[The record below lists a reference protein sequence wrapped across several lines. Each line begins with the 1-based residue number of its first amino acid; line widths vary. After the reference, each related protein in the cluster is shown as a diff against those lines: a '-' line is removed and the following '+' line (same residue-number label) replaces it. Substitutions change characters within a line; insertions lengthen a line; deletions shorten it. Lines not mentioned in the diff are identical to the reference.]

1 LCDKSFGMRS
11 YFLFCFV
18 LVICWVNGQQLYA
31 QTDFRKG
38 VVITLDNDSI
48 PGWVDYRG
56 FQRNSLVCTFRKTE
70 QGESRE
76 YTPTELKGYH
86 ISDGRTYESKVVKLD
101 STHQESLF
109 LEVLVKG
116 KASLYYYKLNE
127 QDHFLVEV
135 NNEGVTELIESTVTV
150 ERDGVKY
157 SGMKKAYRGL
167 LKYLLADCNRINPL
181 IELSDL
187 QEQSLVHLIRQYNQ
201 CMASGGDMSAP
212 YVPPVS
218 FKVGLKA
225 GMITARAWFPGG
237 PNSALEEGYY
247 NAPASLTYGLFLNT
261 LLPRFSEKISIQ
273 AEVLYVRNQFD
284 NYKEFKN
291 IYRITRSTIRMDVS
305 NLKVPI
311 LIQYAYSKGKI
322 RPFVQAGFF
331 TTFALKVSSTRR
343 NEIEQIYNNVVDTEE
358 KEAFAI
364 KKFQAGYFGGL
375 GFRYILKNQRFLFI
389 EGRLEKGNGLDLQT
403 GVTASHSSVTYTGIT
418 AGFGL

>member
-1 LCDKSFGMRS
+1 MVQSFRLIALLS
-11 YFLFCFV
+11 LFT
-18 LVICWVNGQQLYA
+18 LTGLYA
-31 QTDFRKG
+31 NAQSDYRRG
-38 VVITLDNDSI
+38 AIITLNNDSI

-56 FQRNSLVCTFRKTE
+56 FQRNAKVCTFRKTE

-86 ISDGRTYESKVVKLD
+86 ILDGRSYESKVVKLD

-181 IELSDL
+181 IELAEL
-187 QEQSLVHLIRQYNQ
+187 QEQSLVHLIQQYNL
-201 CMASGGDMSAP
+201 CIASGGDMSKP
-212 YVPPVS
+212 YVPPIS
-218 FKVGLKA
+218 FKGGGKVGL
-225 GMITARAWFPGG
+225 ITARAWFPGG
-237 PNSALEEGYY
+237 PNSALEQGHY
-247 NAPASLTYGLFLNT
+247 NAPASLTFGLTLNT
-261 LLPRFSEKISIQ
+261 LLPRFSEKISLQTEI
-273 AEVLYVRNQFD
+273 LYVKNQYD
-284 NYKEFKN
+284 NYKEFKDF
-291 IYRITRSTIRMDVS
+291 YRTTRSNIHMESTYVKMP
-305 NLKVPI
+305 L
-311 LIQYAYSKGKI
+311 LLQYTYPKGKI
-322 RPFVQAGFF
+322 RPFLQAGMYL
-331 TTFALKVSSTRR
+331 TFALKTSSTRR
-343 NEIEQIYNNVVDTEE
+343 NEIEFNYNHAVDTEE
-358 KEAFAI
+358 KEAFKM
-364 KKFQAGYFGGL
+364 KKFQSGYFGGA
-375 GFRYILKNQRFLFI
+375 GFRYMLKNQRFLFI
-389 EGRLEKGNGLDLQT
+389 EGRLERGNGLDLQT